1 MLGRLQRWDR
11 PGSATWTSGRKQDE
25 TSINSK
31 QCCTLL
37 AAAFFVGTRCSVAF
51 VTLWSRMLS
60 CTVSVQYCRSIFEF
74 VVGCFLQV
82 SYRLPI
88 ELDCR
93 TCLQQ
98 LSTCCRATPSLAR
111 RGARVVWAARTF
123 AAHGQVGQNHGRL
136 GKIRERQAAKE
147 SRMFTLRMHSR
158 SWARA
163 KN

>member
-1 MLGRLQRWDR
+1 MPGRLQRWDR
-11 PGSATWTSGRKQDE
+11 PGSATWTNGRKQDD
-25 TSINSK
+25 TSINPK

-37 AAAFFVGTRCSVAF
+37 AAAFSVGTRCSVAF

-60 CTVSVQYCRSIFEF
+60 CTVSVQYCRSIF
-74 VVGCFLQV
+74 
-82 SYRLPI
+82 
-88 ELDCR
+88 DCR

-98 LSTCCRATPSLAR
+98 LSTCCRAKPSLAR

-123 AAHGQVGQNHGRL
+123 AAHGQIGQNHGRL